1 MKPSS
6 LSPGVYRFVAGAE
19 HAGQRLD
26 LFLAEAAGGVARGEL
41 RRLIDLGGAHVDGRR
56 VRRCSLPLVAGQ
68 RIELYIDG
76 LSLTPYQFD
85 PARLLFRDRYLLAL
99 DKPAGVATQPT
110 PARYQGTLYAALQQY
125 LGGAGRVSLGMVQR
139 LDRDSSG
146 VMVFSIHQAAHKG
159 LTAAFAERRVVK
171 RYLALVAGQPRQIAG
186 EIRSQVARRRATNR
200 MVSVQHGGK
209 PAITCYRLLAAGDS
223 AALVEVE
230 ILTGRSHQI
239 RLHFAEAGHP
249 LLGDTAYGGPATFG
263 GLPVV
268 RQMLH
273 ASDLLLDHPVTGN
286 RLHLQAPLPDDF
298 RTVLSLLGETA
309 ASAVRQTYPATGGGS
324 S

>member
-1 MKPSS
+1 VKPP
-6 LSPGVYRFVAGAE
+6 LAPGVYRYVTAAE

-26 LFLAEAAGGVARGEL
+26 LFLAGVIGAAARGQV

-56 VRRCSLPLVAGQ
+56 VRRCSLQLTAGQ
-68 RIELYIDG
+68 QVELYVDG
-76 LSLTPYQFD
+76 LPLAPFQLD
-85 PARLLFRDRYLLAL
+85 PTRVLYRDRYLLAL
-99 DKPAGVATQPT
+99 DKPSGIASQPT

-125 LGGAGRVSLGMVQR
+125 LGTAGRVSLGMVQR

-146 VMVFSIHQAAHKG
+146 VMIFSIHPAAHKG

-171 RYLALVAGQPRQIAG
+171 RYLALVQGHPRAGAG
-186 EIRSQVARRRATNR
+186 EIRSLLARRRATNR

-209 PAITCYRLLAAGDS
+209 PAITRYRVLATGND
-223 AALVEVE
+223 AAVVEVE

-249 LLGDTAYGGPATFG
+249 LLGDTAYGGPATFRG
-263 GLPVV
+263 AAVP

-273 ASDLLLDHPVTGN
+273 ASDLLLDHPVTGA

-298 RTVLSLLGETA
+298 RTVQHLLA
-309 ASAVRQTYPATGGGS
+309 DDAVSVLCPAYPVTGGCS